1 MTVSAVSR
9 VSFHLPRGFSVLTE
23 QEVVRTWSRLFKG
36 EVTSGNIAKAEALLD
51 ELRPESPLRHRL
63 GNELDEL
70 RLLSMQH

>member
-1 MTVSAVSR
+1 
-9 VSFHLPRGFSVLTE
+9 LSVLNE
-23 QEVVRTWSRLFKG
+23 QEVVRTWARLFKG
-36 EVTSGNIAKAEALLD
+36 EITSENLAKAEALLD